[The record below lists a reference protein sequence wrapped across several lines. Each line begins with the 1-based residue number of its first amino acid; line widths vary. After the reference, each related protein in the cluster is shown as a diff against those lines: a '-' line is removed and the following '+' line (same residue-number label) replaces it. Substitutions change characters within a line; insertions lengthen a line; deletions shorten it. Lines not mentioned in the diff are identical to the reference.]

1 MKQTPIY
8 FENSFD
14 KLNSYLKE
22 NQTPGVYILVDS
34 NTHELCLPKFM
45 AGIITD
51 LPIEIIEFP
60 AGEEQKIPAIVQN
73 IWRTLA
79 DFGVTR
85 NSLLINLG
93 GGVVTDLGGF
103 VASTFKR
110 GINFI
115 NVPTTLLGM
124 VDASIGGKTGVDINN
139 IKNAVGTFS
148 FPKMTLIMPE
158 FIETLPWIEIKS
170 GLAEMLK
177 HGLIYDA
184 EHWKNLINIPEYNA
198 GTLTP
203 YIRDSLNIK
212 IEIVEKDPFELGLRK
227 ILNFGHTIGHALETE
242 YLGSDK
248 SLTHGEAVA
257 IGMMVET
264 ILSYENELI
273 SKEEM
278 EEIFGTLLKIYGKSP
293 IDENVIDSLLF
304 WMGNDKKNS
313 NEKINF
319 SLIHNIGNC
328 KYNVFLNGNQVIQ
341 GILKYNHKLETFPS

>member
-22 NQTPGVYILVDS
+22 NQTPAVYILVDS

-60 AGEEQKIPAIVQN
+60 AGEEQKVPAIVQN

-139 IKNAVGTFS
+139 IKNAVGIFS

-248 SLTHGEAVA
+248 SLTHGEDRKSTRLNSSHVK
-257 IGMMVET
+257 I
-264 ILSYENELI
+264 SY
-273 SKEEM
+273 
-278 EEIFGTLLKIYGKSP
+278 
-293 IDENVIDSLLF
+293 V
-304 WMGNDKKNS
+304 
-313 NEKINF
+313 
-319 SLIHNIGNC
+319 
-328 KYNVFLNGNQVIQ
+328 V
-341 GILKYNHKLETFPS
+341 

>member
-1 MKQTPIY
+1 
-8 FENSFD
+8 
-14 KLNSYLKE
+14 
-22 NQTPGVYILVDS
+22 
-34 NTHELCLPKFM
+34 
-45 AGIITD
+45 
-51 LPIEIIEFP
+51 
-60 AGEEQKIPAIVQN
+60 
-73 IWRTLA
+73 
-79 DFGVTR
+79 
-85 NSLLINLG
+85 
-93 GGVVTDLGGF
+93 
-103 VASTFKR
+103 R

-158 FIETLPWIEIKS
+158 FIETLPSIEIKS

-177 HGLIYDA
+177 HGLIYNA

-198 GTLTP
+198 GTLIP

-242 YLGSDK
+242 YLDSDK

-257 IGMMVET
+257 IGMMVES

-293 IDENVIDSLLF
+293 IDENVLDNLLS